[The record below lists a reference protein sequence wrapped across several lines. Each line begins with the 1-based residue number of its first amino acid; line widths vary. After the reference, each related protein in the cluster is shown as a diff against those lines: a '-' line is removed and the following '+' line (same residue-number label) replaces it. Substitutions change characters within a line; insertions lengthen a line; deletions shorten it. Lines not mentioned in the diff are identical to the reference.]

1 VNNLYNTINKKRGME
16 VMKFKVKVNTANNV
30 SKSLRITLPVKIA
43 EILKVKKE
51 NSVEYVVSA
60 ENDELTIS
68 LRKSE

>member
-1 VNNLYNTINKKRGME
+1 
-16 VMKFKVKVNTANNV
+16 MKFKVKVNTANNV